1 MIILSTP
8 KLAIVIPCYNEEDIF
23 IHCLSN
29 VKELLIELIDSQEV
43 APSSYI
49 LFVDDGST
57 DQTWDLIS
65 KSSRGDSLIKGIKL
79 ASNVGHQKALFAGL
93 SHVNSDVSVTLDAD
107 LQDDIH
113 VISKMLSNVKMGHD
127 VVFGVRNSRES
138 DSFFKKTS
146 AQIFYKLLSFLR
158 IHHVE
163 NHADFR
169 MMTSKV
175 TKALLEHRESN
186 LYLRGL
192 VRQIGFSSSIVEYAR
207 SERSYGTSKYPLKRM
222 ISLALDAITSHS
234 IVPLRVITF
243 LGLGI
248 SCVSFLAGIN
258 AIYVKLTGDA
268 IDGWASLITSIY
280 FIGGVQLMSLG
291 VIGEYVG
298 RTYVESKKRPG
309 FFIDKETD

>member
-1 MIILSTP
+1 MSTP
-8 KLAIVIPCYNEEDIF
+8 KLSIVIPCYNEEDIF
-23 IHCLSN
+23 HYCLEN
-29 VKELLIELIDSQEV
+29 VKKLLVELIDSQEV

-57 DQTWDLIS
+57 DQTWDLIL
-65 KSSRGDSLIKGIKL
+65 KSTQNEPLVKGIKL

-107 LQDDIH
+107 LQDDIQ
-113 VISKMLSNVKMGHD
+113 VIRTMLLDIKKGSD
-127 VVFGVRNSRES
+127 VVFGVRSSRDS
-138 DSFFKKTS
+138 DRWFKKTS
-146 AQIFYKLLSFLR
+146 AQLFYKLLSFLR

-169 MMTSKV
+169 MMTTKV
-175 TKALLEHRESN
+175 TKALLAHRESN

-192 VRQIGFSSSIVEYAR
+192 IRQIGFSSSIVEYAR
-207 SERSYGTSKYPLKRM
+207 NERSYGTSKYPLKRM

-234 IVPLRVITF
+234 IVPLRVITCI
-243 LGLGI
+243 GLVI
-248 SCVSFLAGIN
+248 SCVSFLAGIH

-268 IDGWASLITSIY
+268 VDGWASLITSIY

-309 FFIDKETD
+309 FFIDKEAD